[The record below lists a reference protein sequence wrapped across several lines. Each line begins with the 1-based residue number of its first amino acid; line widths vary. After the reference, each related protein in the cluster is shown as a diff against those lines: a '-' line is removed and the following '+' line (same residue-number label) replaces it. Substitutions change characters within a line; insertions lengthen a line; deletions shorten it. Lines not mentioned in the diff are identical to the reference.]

1 MNHLSFINNIFQKA
15 NMLHEMKRNVNIFP
29 YRKIT
34 GKRRNKTQMK
44 KNKEKETICIDYLVF
59 NLEVIFIRF

>member
-1 MNHLSFINNIFQKA
+1 
-15 NMLHEMKRNVNIFP
+15 MLHEMKRKANIFP